1 MGRVAGALGVLGVI
15 LGLAF
20 PVYFGS
26 LDPAYDPARNFIS
39 ELGDATA
46 PHAWAVNWTGF
57 LPAGLLQIAFALCA
71 WTALPRAGTTTFALI
86 GFALFA
92 GGYVGSAFF
101 PCDTGCAGSSGSF
114 SQQMHFAVGLP
125 GYFLAPF
132 TMLLLG
138 LSARNWPGG
147 KWIASIGYLG
157 TIGALAGLSGT
168 VNVFESDTPGLWQR
182 VLELSVLIPF
192 LAVSCYLLVRPERD
206 ATLPRG

>member
-1 MGRVAGALGVLGVI
+1 MGRVAGVFGVLGVM
-15 LGLAF
+15 LALAF

-57 LPAGLLQIAFALCA
+57 LPAGLFQVAFALCA
-71 WTALPRAGTTTFALI
+71 WMALPRAASTTLALI
-86 GFALFA
+86 GFIFFA

-101 PCDTGCAGSSGSF
+101 PCDTGCAGDNWSF

-125 GYFLAPF
+125 GYFLAPL

-138 LSARNWPGG
+138 VSARKWPGG
-147 KWIASIGYLG
+147 GWISSAGYVG
-157 TIGALAGLSGT
+157 AITALAGLSGT
-168 VNVFESDTPGLWQR
+168 VNMFESDTPGLWQR
-182 VLELSVLIPF
+182 VLELSVLVPF
-192 LAVSCYLLVRPERD
+192 LAVSCYLLVRAEHG
-206 ATLPRG
+206 ASIPRG